1 MWLAECMFGH
11 FVSPIC
17 GARAGS
23 YVLAVIVYTGSSVLC
38 MSDGPC
44 TKGLKLGI
52 RPCLDWW
59 IISAFI
65 V

>member
-1 MWLAECMFGH
+1 MFGQNQ
-11 FVSPIC
+11 VQSVGPER
-17 GARAGS
+17 GA
-23 YVLAVIVYTGSSVLC
+23 VLAVIVYTGSSVLC

-44 TKGLKLGI
+44 TMGLKLGI